1 MRETELRR
9 RLEGIWWVFTLM
21 LVLAVLA
28 PIFVNHI
35 PYPFYFQNVLM
46 IAVFVTVSRYAF
58 LYKHT
63 WINGRRWIMR
73 IFIGASVFL
82 IFVLA
87 TSMIDF
93 RNYMDEV
100 GLQEV
105 VKGLSSEQQFKLIK
119 YIQSEVL
126 FFGTGSILGVIAL
139 DLRLMI
145 SLWRIR
151 NPVTNR

>member
-1 MRETELRR
+1 MKETVLRR
-9 RLEGIWWVFTLM
+9 RLEGIWWVFTLI
-21 LVLAVLA
+21 LTIAVMA
-28 PIFVNHI
+28 PIFINQI
-35 PYPFYFQNVLM
+35 PYPFYFQNILM

-63 WINGRRWIMR
+63 WLKDQRWIMR
-73 IFIGASVFL
+73 IFIGGSVFL

-105 VKGLSSEQQFKLIK
+105 VKGLSSEKQFKLIK

-145 SLWRIR
+145 SLWRMR
-151 NPVTNR
+151 NPVTHR